1 MAESQGHNAH
11 AAFVTQAALGALTVR
26 TKFIDIVSESL
37 AAQLTRGHSQQLGS
51 PSQRQYVEMQAMS
64 GGSIETEGNFEG
76 LDTLLMHA
84 LGAVSS
90 AQQGATAAY
99 KHTFSLTSG
108 MKAVGLS
115 MEVERDQQAFFYEAC
130 KVNQM
135 TLRQDPN
142 EFLRFVFDILGRAE
156 TLGSMTATS
165 FPSDLPIHQ
174 SQFAF
179 TVDAGAVTVNNFSV
193 ALNNNAEQRQ
203 ALGTVT
209 PKEIVRTGLIQ
220 VTGGFE
226 IDFENTT
233 EYAKFIANTSIA
245 LVATWTGAEIAS
257 PYNYELKVTMPV
269 CKYEGQTPAVGG
281 RGIITA
287 PFTFVALEGTRGA
300 LDELTIDLT
309 NTATTVA

>member
-11 AAFVTQAALGALTVR
+11 LAFVTQAALGALTTR
-26 TKFIDIVSESL
+26 TTFIDIVSESL
-37 AAQLTRGHSQQLGS
+37 AAQLTRAHSQQLGS
-51 PSQRQYVEMQAMS
+51 ASQRQYVEMQAMS
-64 GGSIETEGNFEG
+64 GGSVETEGNYEG
-76 LDTLLMHA
+76 LDTLLLHA
-84 LGAVSS
+84 LGSVAS
-90 AQQGATAAY
+90 AQQAATAAY
-99 KHTFSLTSG
+99 KHTFTLTSA

-130 KVNQM
+130 KINQM

-142 EFLRFVFDILGRAE
+142 EFLRFAFDILGRAE
-156 TLGSMTATS
+156 TLGSMTATT

-179 TVDAGAVTVNNFSV
+179 TVDAGAVTVNNFFV
-193 ALNNNAEQRQ
+193 TLNNNAEQRQ

-257 PYNYELKVTMPV
+257 PYNYELVVTMPV
-269 CKYEGQTPAVGG
+269 CKYEGQTPPVGG
-281 RGIITA
+281 RGIITV

-300 LDELTIDLT
+300 LDEFKIELT